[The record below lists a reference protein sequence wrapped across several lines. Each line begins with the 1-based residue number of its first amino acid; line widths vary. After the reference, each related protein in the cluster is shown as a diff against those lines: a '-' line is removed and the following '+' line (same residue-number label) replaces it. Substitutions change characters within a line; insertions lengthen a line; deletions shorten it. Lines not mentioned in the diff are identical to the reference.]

1 MSVTLIAGLGNPGRE
16 YAATRH
22 NLGFTV
28 VEALAAAEGLKWK
41 SEPRFEAETA
51 RWVVRPGVT
60 RLLVKPTTYMN
71 DSGRALRGLLDFHQA
86 AVSDLIVAYDD
97 LTIDTG
103 VVKVS
108 VTGSAGGHN
117 GVASLLEHLGGGFV
131 RYRLGINEPRP
142 AGMDLKDFV
151 LGKFSKEQTKIIDQ
165 KLTSF
170 VDGLRLL
177 INRGPAEAMNTL
189 NRRDHH
195 EPEKP

>member
-16 YAATRH
+16 YAGTRH

-28 VEALAAAEGLKWK
+28 VEALAAAEGLKWEK
-41 SEPRFEAETA
+41 DSHFQAELA
-51 RWVVRPGVT
+51 RWDVRPRVT
-60 RLLVKPTTYMN
+60 RYLVKPTTFMN
-71 DSGRALRGLLDFHQA
+71 DSGRALRALLDFHQV

-103 VVKVS
+103 LVKVS

-117 GVASLLEHLGGGFV
+117 GVASLLEHVGDGFV

-142 AGMDLKDFV
+142 AEMDLKDFV

-165 KLTSF
+165 KLNIF

-177 INRGPAEAMNTL
+177 INRGPAEAMNQL

-195 EPEKP
+195 DPDQA

>member
-28 VEALAAAEGLKWK
+28 VDALAASEGLKWK
-41 SEPRFEAETA
+41 TEPRFESEIA
-51 RWVVRPGVT
+51 RWDVRPGVT

-103 VVKVS
+103 AVKVS

-117 GVASLLEHLGGGFV
+117 GVASLLEHLGSGFV

-151 LGKFSKEQTKIIDQ
+151 LGKFSKEQTKLIDQ
-165 KLTSF
+165 KLNSF

-189 NRRDHH
+189 NRRDQH